1 MSDLILK
8 EIYGIYKRKNLM
20 KEQIKKYKRTEREI
34 FEKYDNLTED
44 KLDTK
49 SNENVYVKNDV
60 MTAVIKRCR
69 GEKKTGERT
78 IIRFRKELMITESEI
93 SECPEFEV
101 KSKKGNIFVNEKIL
115 E

>member
-8 EIYGIYKRKNLM
+8 EIYGIYKTKNLM
-20 KEQIKKYKRTEREI
+20 KEQIKKYKMTEREI

-69 GEKKTGERT
+69 GEKKQA
-78 IIRFRKELMITESEI
+78 KEQ
-93 SECPEFEV
+93 
-101 KSKKGNIFVNEKIL
+101 
-115 E
+115 